1 MKTSFLILIV
11 AMLNICCG
19 MSQGIRVAPDKFLV
33 TGQLLNV
40 PDSVKISLSQEAG
53 QLIQPI
59 AWDTVIGGTFTFS
72 DTVSCTKKLLLISVD
87 KGFPNNWLEV
97 WVAPG
102 KHIEIAGQDKM
113 ICVWQVKSDIP
124 EQVETNNFQTCA
136 WDLLKELTKHSAAEA
151 DYLKEM
157 SSEEHRGDADFTKQ
171 MWAKIDSIRKI
182 SFPLQKQVFKKE
194 LDYMATAPVGKVWM
208 EKLEFYAQMS
218 MMAKTFMPY
227 AEELKALY
235 AGLPE
240 AMKHTA
246 GARLAYQ
253 YLYPPTTVDVG
264 DEMADGDLY
273 DSQGNVHRLSEFKGR
288 YILLDFWSRGC
299 GPCIQSIPEMEE
311 IAEKYKDKLAVV
323 SISIDPEKAWKEF
336 IATKNMKGNQW
347 NELRKG
353 MTGLAASYQ
362 VKGYPHYVLIAPDGK
377 IQTVWGGYGK
387 GSLWNKIKENVK

>member
-1 MKTSFLILIV
+1 MKTTFSILIV
-11 AMLNICCG
+11 AMLNACCG
-19 MSQGIRVAPDKFLV
+19 MSQGTDVPHDKFLV

-40 PDSVKISLSQEAG
+40 PDSVKIALYQNSG
-53 QLIQPI
+53 RLIQPVVQ
-59 AWDTVIGGTFTFS
+59 DTIIGGTFTFS
-72 DTVSCTKKLLLISVD
+72 DTVSCTKKLLLLAD
-87 KGFPNNWLEV
+87 GKGFPNNWLEV

-102 KHIEIAGQDKM
+102 KHIEIEGKDKL
-113 ICVWQVKSDIP
+113 IALWQVKSDIP
-124 EQVETNNFQTCA
+124 EQVETNHYQTYT
-136 WDLLKELTKHSAAEA
+136 WDLLKELMKHNVVEA

-157 SSEEHRGDADFTKQ
+157 FSEEHKDDEDFSKQ
-171 MWAKIDSIRKI
+171 MWAKVDSIRKI

-194 LDYMATAPVGKVWM
+194 LDYMATAPVGRVWI
-208 EKLEFYAQMS
+208 EKLVSYAEMS

-227 AEELKALY
+227 ADELKALY

-240 AMKHTA
+240 ATKQTA
-246 GARLAYQ
+246 EAQLAYQ
-253 YLYPPTTVDVG
+253 YLYPPTTVGVG

-288 YILLDFWSRGC
+288 YILLDFWSLGC

-336 IATKNMKGNQW
+336 IAAKNMKGNQW